1 MYHAV
6 EPFPLLVVV
15 KYDIAYRGP
24 VQGSIGLEHPIR
36 AEMLDDEVKAGCT
49 WFDHFTSEYV
59 GVNDGYVM
67 FG

>member
-1 MYHAV
+1 
-6 EPFPLLVVV
+6 
-15 KYDIAYRGP
+15 
-24 VQGSIGLEHPIR
+24 
-36 AEMLDDEVKAGCT
+36 MLDDEVKAGCT